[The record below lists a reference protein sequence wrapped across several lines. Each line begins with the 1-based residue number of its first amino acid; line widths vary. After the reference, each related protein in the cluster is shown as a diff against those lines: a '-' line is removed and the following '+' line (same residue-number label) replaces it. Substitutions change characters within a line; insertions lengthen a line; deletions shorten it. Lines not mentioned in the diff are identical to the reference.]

1 MRIGIDARMLG
12 NTGIG
17 RYLRNL
23 LLELATLDRQN
34 EYVLFMQPN
43 TPPPVEQEN
52 FIAAYLPAYTP
63 IYSLA
68 EQYRLPLEIY
78 KRRVALMHYP
88 NFNLPLFPC
97 CPYVVTIHDLIYYL
111 YPDECPSRFAHYYA
125 CFMIARAVKHAKAVM
140 TVSEYSKRDL
150 MRYFHL
156 SAEKIRVIPNGADEL
171 CFPREGENAK
181 IAASFRDR
189 FRERLGILNRYVL
202 YVGKHHLYKNIAT
215 LIRAFMTHP
224 AVYEQTQLVIAG
236 TRDPRR
242 KELYELAERSDP
254 GGRII
259 FTNFMSDDGL
269 FELYRGAS
277 LFVFPSLY
285 EGFGLPPLEAMACG
299 APVICSNAASLPE
312 VVGDAAILVNPT
324 NAREMADAMRNVLTD
339 STLSQSLQAKGRAQA
354 QRFSWERAARQLL
367 DVYTQAV

>member
-1 MRIGIDARMLG
+1 MLG

-17 RYLRNL
+17 RYLRNV
-23 LLELATLDRQN
+23 LLELAKLDRQN

-43 TPPPVEQEN
+43 TPLPVEQEN

-68 EQYRLPLEIY
+68 EQYRLPVEIR

-111 YPDECPSRFAHYYA
+111 YPDECPSQFAHYYA
-125 CFMIARAVKHAKAVM
+125 RFMIAHAVKHARRVI
-140 TVSEYSKRDL
+140 TDSEHSKRDL
-150 MRYFHL
+150 MNHFHL
-156 SAEKIRVIPNGADEL
+156 AEERIRVISIGADDQ
-171 CFPREGENAK
+171 CFQRANSNVAPC
-181 IAASFRDR
+181 AAQK
-189 FRERLGILNRYVL
+189 ERLYEWYGILNRYIL

-236 TRDPRR
+236 MRDPRR
-242 KELYELAERSDP
+242 KELYKLAEHSDP

-259 FTNFMSDDGL
+259 FTNFVPDDGL
-269 FELYRGAS
+269 FDLYRGAS

-299 APVICSNAASLPE
+299 VPVICSHAASLPE

-324 NAREMADAMRNVLTD
+324 NVREMADAMRNVLAD
-339 STLSQSLQAKGRAQA
+339 STLSQLLQAKGRAQA
-354 QRFSWERAARQLL
+354 QRFSWERAAQQLL
-367 DVYTQAV
+367 EVYMQAV

>member
-23 LLELATLDRQN
+23 LIELAKLDQQN
-34 EYVLFMQPN
+34 EYVLLMQPN
-43 TPPPVEQEN
+43 TPPVEQEN
-52 FIAAYLPAYTP
+52 FIAAYLPVYTP
-63 IYSLA
+63 IYSPA
-68 EQYRLPLEIY
+68 EQYRFPLEIR
-78 KRRVALMHYP
+78 KRRVELMHYP
-88 NFNLPLFPC
+88 NFNLPLISC

-111 YPDECPSRFAHYYA
+111 HPDECPSKLAHYYA
-125 CFMIARAVKHAKAVM
+125 SFMMKHAIKHAKMVI
-140 TVSEYSKRDL
+140 TDSQHSQDDL
-150 MRYFHL
+150 TRYFQV
-156 SAEKIRVIPNGADEL
+156 SPEKIRVIPIGADEQ
-171 CFPREGENAK
+171 CFRC
-181 IAASFRDR
+181 ASGDAQTLPIH
-189 FRERLGILNRYVL
+189 RERLYERYGILNRYIL

-224 AVYEQTQLVIAG
+224 TVYEQTQLVIAG
-236 TRDPRR
+236 KRDPRR

-259 FTNFMSDDGL
+259 FTDFVPDDRL
-269 FELYRGAS
+269 FDLYRGAA

-299 APVICSNAASLPE
+299 VPVICSNAASLPE

-324 NAREMADAMRNVLTD
+324 NAHEMADAMQAVLTD
-339 STLSQSLQAKGRAQA
+339 SALYQSLQAKGRAQA

-367 DVYTQAV
+367 DVYTQSA